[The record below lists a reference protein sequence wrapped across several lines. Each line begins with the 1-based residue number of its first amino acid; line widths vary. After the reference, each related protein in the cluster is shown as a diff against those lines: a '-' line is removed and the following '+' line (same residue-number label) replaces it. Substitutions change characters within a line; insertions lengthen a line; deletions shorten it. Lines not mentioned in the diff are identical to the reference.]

1 MRKMILSP
9 SSWIA
14 VVPRNLQEFVLRALL
29 LMILSGCGGNSQP
42 DTAPA
47 NSTPANS
54 GGAAAGG
61 NTASPGG
68 SAPSSSTAAREAGSG
83 EKAASVPTE
92 NAAEEKP
99 AAPKVTPGISN
110 PALFSADDVTLPEE
124 TLIVGI
130 IVDGKARAYVCEA
143 MMPVASCVVND
154 VIEKTPVTVTFHGPT
169 KGVRVLAGESSGP
182 ALSVGVQSS
191 TDEALTISIDGIAHA
206 QSDEAIALK
215 SVDHVQT
222 EWIAWKTEHPE
233 TMVFLGTLA
242 EKFGPAPSAQQ

>member
-14 VVPRNLQEFVLRALL
+14 VVPRNLQEFVLRVLL

-47 NSTPANS
+47 NTTPANS

-61 NTASPGG
+61 NTASSGG
-68 SAPSSSTAAREAGSG
+68 SAPSSTAAGETGSG
-83 EKAASVPTE
+83 EKVASVPTE
-92 NAAEEKP
+92 KTAVEQP
-99 AAPKVTPGISN
+99 AAPKVIPGISN

-191 TDEALTISIDGIAHA
+191 TDETLTISIDGISHA